1 MKKSILLLLV
11 SIFGLVLMAPP
22 AYPQKTQ
29 DQLNALMRDSLNLQ
43 NTVKQLQESLDQKSA
58 ETNKLLQEVLTRF
71 TAIDASM
78 KTLNDSLTAV
88 SSSMKTNNDK
98 AARDLETTKTALEGL
113 RKNVDEGMLG
123 LQTQIRG
130 LNTKVNDLGSKE
142 VSLPTAAALFNQA
155 HGELNAGFYSI
166 AVDDFREF
174 LKNYPNDPVRSPAA
188 QFYIGDAMMAQKK
201 FDQALVEFDLVLSK
215 YPSSDKKCTALYY
228 KGRAHAELKQVS
240 QATTVMDNVVKEC
253 PGTQEAA
260 NAAADRK
267 NLPRPQR
274 GQ

>member
-1 MKKSILLLLV
+1 MKKSILLLLG
-11 SIFGLVLMAPP
+11 SIVGLVLMAPP

-88 SSSMKTNNDK
+88 NSSMKTNNEK
-98 AARDLETTKTALEGL
+98 AARDLETTKVALEGL
-113 RKNVDEGMLG
+113 RKNVDEGMVG
-123 LQTQIRG
+123 LQNQIRS
-130 LNTKVNDLGSKE
+130 LNTKVNDMGSKE
-142 VSLPTAAALFNQA
+142 QTLPTAGALFQQA

-174 LKNYPNDPVRSPAA
+174 LKQFPNDPVRSPAA
-188 QFYIGDAMMAQKK
+188 QFYIGYAMMAQKK
-201 FDQALVEFDLVLSK
+201 FDQAVLEFDLVLSK
-215 YPSSDKKCTALYY
+215 FPSSDKKCAALYQ
-228 KGRAHAELKQVS
+228 KGRSHAELKQGP
-240 QATTVMDNVVKEC
+240 QATAAMQAVVKEC

-260 NAAADRK
+260 NAAAELK
-267 NLPRPQR
+267 NPGRPQR